1 MIKLNFLKLTII
13 LALAVFPGVSVLA
26 QTETEPSPLES
37 STPDPLLPQPAVDRP
52 LSTLE
57 RSRIELATQELNE
70 QAAAQLKAGN
80 EAEAFAL
87 WYRELRLQR
96 ALGKLAEVQALGRV
110 GEIAWESDRLDDVQI
125 ITDRLEAIEAATE
138 TINLPLL
145 KAFGQAYEQVRA
157 LNQALSIYQ
166 QMLTRASQETIDAE
180 ATLKKIGQLQL
191 NLFLYPQA
199 ATTYEQLLK
208 EARSQ
213 SDSFS
218 EGLYLHQ
225 LAQIYSQALQPENAL
240 RIKQQLAQSY
250 LQRQQIQQLPEL
262 KISIASDYKAL
273 NQPEEA
279 SQNYQEAFSLAWSL
293 QQFATAGDALEQ
305 LGDLYRSYNQENYA
319 LQVYQELL
327 KVEQQTYDFY
337 GLMNTYDRIGQIYV
351 SQNDYDQALA
361 AYQEALQLARSL
373 NYQEDYFLG
382 QIEQVNQMAQ

>member
-1 MIKLNFLKLTII
+1 MINVNFLRLTII
-13 LALAVFPGVSVLA
+13 LALAVFPGVAVLA
-26 QTETEPSPLES
+26 QTEPEPSPLES
-37 STPDPLLPQPAVDRP
+37 STPDPLLPQTAVDRP

-70 QAAAQLKAGN
+70 RATEALAGN

-125 ITDRLEAIEAATE
+125 ITDRLEAIEAASE
-138 TINLPLL
+138 TLDLPLL
-145 KAFGQAYEQVRA
+145 KAFGQAYEQVHAPKQA
-157 LNQALSIYQ
+157 LNIYQ
-166 QMLTRASQETIDAE
+166 QILARADQETIDPE

-191 NLFLYPQA
+191 SLFLYPQA
-199 ATTYEQLLK
+199 AATYEQLLE

-213 SDSFS
+213 SDSFN

-240 RIKQQLAQSY
+240 RIKQQLAQRY

-262 KISIASDYKAL
+262 KIAIASDYDAL
-273 NQPEEA
+273 NQPEKA

-305 LGDLYRSYNQENYA
+305 LGDLYRRHNQESYA

-327 KVEQQTYDFY
+327 KLEQQTYDFY

-361 AYQEALQLARSL
+361 AYREALQLARSL
-373 NYQEDYFLG
+373 NYQEDYFLA
-382 QIEQVNQMAQ
+382 QIEQVNQMTQ

>member
-1 MIKLNFLKLTII
+1 MIKVNFLRLTII
-13 LALAVFPGVSVLA
+13 LALAVFSGVPVLA

-70 QAAAQLKAGN
+70 QAAEALAGN
-80 EAEAFAL
+80 EAEAFTL

-110 GEIAWESDRLDDVQI
+110 GEIAWKSDRLEDVQI
-125 ITDRLEAIEAATE
+125 ITDRLEAIEAASKTLD
-138 TINLPLL
+138 LPLL
-145 KAFGQAYEQVRA
+145 KAFGQAYEQVHA
-157 LNQALSIYQ
+157 PNQALNIYQ
-166 QMLTRASQETIDAE
+166 QILARADQKIDPE

-191 NLFLYPQA
+191 SLFLYPQA
-199 ATTYEQLLK
+199 AATYEQLLK
-208 EARSQ
+208 KARSQ
-213 SDSFS
+213 SDSFN

-262 KISIASDYKAL
+262 KILIASDYDAL
-273 NQPEEA
+273 NQPEKA

-293 QQFATAGDALEQ
+293 QQFATAGDALEK
-305 LGDLYRSYNQENYA
+305 LGDLYRRHDQENYA

-361 AYQEALQLARSL
+361 AYRQALQLARSL
-373 NYQEDYFLG
+373 NYQEDYFIS

>member
-1 MIKLNFLKLTII
+1 MIKVNFLKLTVI
-13 LALAVFPGVSVLA
+13 LALAVFSGVPVLA
-26 QTETEPSPLES
+26 QTEPEPSPLES

-70 QAAAQLKAGN
+70 QAAEALAGN
-80 EAEAFAL
+80 EAEAFTL

-110 GEIAWESDRLDDVQI
+110 GEIAWNSDRPKDVQI
-125 ITDRLEAIEAATE
+125 ITDRLEAIEAASKTLD
-138 TINLPLL
+138 LPLL
-145 KAFGQAYEQVRA
+145 KAFGQAYEQVHA
-157 LNQALSIYQ
+157 PNQALNIYQ
-166 QMLTRASQETIDAE
+166 QILARADQKTIDPE

-191 NLFLYPQA
+191 SLFLYPQA
-199 ATTYEQLLK
+199 AATYEQLLK

-213 SDSFS
+213 SDSFN

-240 RIKQQLAQSY
+240 RIKQQLAQRY

-262 KISIASDYKAL
+262 KIAIASDYKAL
-273 NQPEEA
+273 NQPEKA

-361 AYQEALQLARSL
+361 AYREALQLARSL
-373 NYQEDYFLG
+373 NYQEDYFIS
-382 QIEQVNQMAQ
+382 QIEQVNQKMTQ